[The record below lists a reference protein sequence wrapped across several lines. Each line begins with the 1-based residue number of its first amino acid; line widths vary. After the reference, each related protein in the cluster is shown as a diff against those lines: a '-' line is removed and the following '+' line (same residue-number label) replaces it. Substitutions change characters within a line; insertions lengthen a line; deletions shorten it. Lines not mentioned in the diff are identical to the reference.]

1 MSNHQTLVHGDL
13 HSDSI
18 LIGKKKIG
26 IIDYEHSF
34 YGPYGYDFGHYYGHM
49 FLNYFSQIINKNE
62 NKLLNYDKLILSVIE
77 DTWVNFVKVFSELW
91 MESRKGDAYSI
102 KVLDPN
108 KDKFASNLA
117 KDKLILRCLKNALGF
132 TGIEMIRRI
141 VTVGQVDDLEKI
153 KNQSDRSKA
162 EIKCIEFGKYLI
174 MNFQE
179 IKNIYE
185 ITNKAEEIF
194 LNDNF
199 NSF

>member
-1 MSNHQTLVHGDL
+1 M
-13 HSDSI
+13 
-18 LIGKKKIG
+18 
-26 IIDYEHSF
+26 
-34 YGPYGYDFGHYYGHM
+34 
-49 FLNYFSQIINKNE
+49 NYFSQIINKNE
-62 NKLLNYDKLILSVIE
+62 NKLLNYDKWILSVIE

-108 KDKFASNLA
+108 KDKFASKLA

-162 EIKCIEFGKYLI
+162 EKKCIEFGKYLI

-185 ITNKAEEIF
+185 ITKKAEEIF
-194 LNDNF
+194 LNDNCNLF
-199 NSF
+199 